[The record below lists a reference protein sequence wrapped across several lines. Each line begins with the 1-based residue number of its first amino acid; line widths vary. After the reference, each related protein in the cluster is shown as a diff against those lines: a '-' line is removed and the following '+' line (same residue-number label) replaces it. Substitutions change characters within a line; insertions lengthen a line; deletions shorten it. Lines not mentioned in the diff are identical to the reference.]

1 MIEKRNRRIQHRAD
15 WRTPSSGRRAW
26 GGASSSRRRVDEGLQ
41 LWRVELGSL
50 YAGAVRNELGAAID
64 RRLAELMIL
73 RMRRN
78 WPVLKL
84 VPASWIL
91 PIVAPGATR
100 LRRSL
105 SRDAVALAVSAGG
118 LIVLIALCT

>member
-1 MIEKRNRRIQHRAD
+1 
-15 WRTPSSGRRAW
+15 
-26 GGASSSRRRVDEGLQ
+26 VDEGLQ
-41 LWRVELGSL
+41 LWRVGPGSL

-64 RRLAELMIL
+64 RRLAELIIL
-73 RMRRN
+73 RMRRS
-78 WPVLKL
+78 WPLLKL

-105 SRDAVALAVSAGG
+105 SRGAAALAVSAGA